1 MNASLLIVED
11 SIIDRQFYQASL
23 AKQFDLTFASN
34 GNEALKLLRR
44 FNPDLILTDLVM
56 PQCDGWSFIDSV
68 RNKLNRL
75 DIPIIA
81 VTGSI
86 DISKDDRLLEM
97 GVLGIIAKPFQP
109 SKLAQQVKNLIAL
122 HQQIRSKAKHLPE
135 YIPEKKN
142 MEEDGFR
149 AAFDKVVQSCVQQPE
164 VNLEQVARGLNMSV
178 PTLMRK
184 VKQHYGCSP
193 MKLIGDAKLDLAD
206 RLLQEGV
213 YTVKEAAFEAGFES
227 PSYFIKA
234 YKKKFGKTPGAVVT
248 KN

>member
-11 SIIDRQFYQASL
+11 SLIDRQFYQVSL
-23 AKQFDLTFASN
+23 AKQFDLTFAGN
-34 GNEALKLLRR
+34 GNEALKLLRK

-56 PQCDGWSFIDSV
+56 PQCDGWSFIDTV
-68 RNKLNRL
+68 RNKLHRL
-75 DIPIIA
+75 DLPIIA

-97 GVLGIIAKPFQP
+97 GVLGIIEKPFQP

-122 HQQIRSKAKHLPE
+122 HQQIRQKAKTLPE
-135 YIPEKKN
+135 HVAERKTT
-142 MEEDGFR
+142 EDDGFKP
-149 AAFDKVVQSCVQQPE
+149 AFDKVLQDCISHPE
-164 VNLEQVARGLNMSV
+164 VQLEDIARALNMSV

-184 VKQHYGCSP
+184 VKLHFGCSP

-227 PSYFIKA
+227 ASYFIKA
-234 YKKKFGKTPGAVVT
+234 YKKKFGKTPGAAVA